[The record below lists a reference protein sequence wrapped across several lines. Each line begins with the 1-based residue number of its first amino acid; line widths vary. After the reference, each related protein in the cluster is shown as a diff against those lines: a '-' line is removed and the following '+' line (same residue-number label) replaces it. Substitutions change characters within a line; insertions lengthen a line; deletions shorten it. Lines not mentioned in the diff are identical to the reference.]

1 MQEIENIF
9 FGFSQILGDY
19 YFAVWVVGIVALIIL
34 GLVYFI
40 AER

>member
-9 FGFSQILGDY
+9 FGFSETLGDY
-19 YFAVWVVGIVALIIL
+19 YFGVWALAIVALIIL